1 MLESRRRL
9 CRMRLKF
16 KSTYELMDYTAQLFD
31 FSPEQR
37 KEFYKTLEEENVLKT
52 SQDPV
57 KDATR
62 LAKKIAAKSAGKAG
76 RDKAAQAGATGVPRT
91 TPRRPP
97 LDEDEED
104 EIEDY
109 GGYPYNVDSDTPEE
123 ES

>member
-1 MLESRRRL
+1 MSESRRLL

-16 KSTYELMDYTAQLFD
+16 KSIYELMDYTAQLFD

-37 KEFYKTLEEENVLKT
+37 REFFKLLEEKNILKT

-57 KDATR
+57 KEATK
-62 LAKKIAAKSAGKAG
+62 LAKKIAGKARRG
-76 RDKAAQAGATGVPRT
+76 KAAQAGATGVPRS

-109 GGYPYNVDSDTPEE
+109 GGYTYDVDSDTPEE